1 MVVTWPRLPGLAFYG
16 KSAGDKATG
25 FKVLSLPVLWEGLN
39 TEWGVIASMLLDTHA
54 HTHGTAKRISS
65 SLLAAL
71 SVSPLPAPSLP
82 PSSVWLDLVE
92 CHHCDFGGF
101 LFPCHC
107 LMHACLGY
115 LLNLSRKWT
124 VICSLPPML
133 GRDKCPTLVK
143 IRQTGTSALACH
155 SGLLAPPPS
164 WCWGLSF
171 ALWPSPLHTVVCL

>member
-39 TEWGVIASMLLDTHA
+39 TEWGVIASMLLDTHRQQR
-54 HTHGTAKRISS
+54 GYLPP
-65 SLLAAL
+65 LL
-71 SVSPLPAPSLP
+71 PSLCRSP
-82 PSSVWLDLVE
+82 SPSSVWLDLVE

-107 LMHACLGY
+107 LMHACVGY

-124 VICSLPPML
+124 VICSLPPKL
-133 GRDKCPTLVK
+133 GRDKCLMLVK
-143 IRQTGTSALACH
+143 ICQTGTETLACC
-155 SGLLAPPPS
+155 SGLLT
-164 WCWGLSF
+164 
-171 ALWPSPLHTVVCL
+171 PLLVLRA